1 MRRSTRTTDDKKYSV
16 IMGRLAGE
24 DTMTEQAYR
33 YDKDEWSTADA
44 RAHCTA
50 HDGISFEPATNPP
63 DDDGA
68 AATKA
73 QLAGEVVFAG
83 YVCKGTSGQGE
94 FVVRDDY
101 DDPTHWSPDTARAL
115 MELLGNP
122 PRVKLEFDA
131 GALAAGAVFDI
142 RKYEGNLYLA
152 AAASPLELAFRA
164 VTKAADKR
172 YTFGVVYLAS
182 DKASYP
188 VLDTHQEFV
197 LADDL
202 QLAQWEYVRKGNR
215 NIYLQHGDASTVIGE
230 VVDIVAWP
238 FEVNATFVKGDG
250 KSVTKTI
257 PANSVW
263 MGVIWTEEAWPLVKD
278 GQIGGLSMGGWSKR
292 MQVGA
297 AASGRGGVAKKVVT
311 QRSPLAT
318 AWRKRLDEELASIEA
333 FIRKRAKE

>member
-1 MRRSTRTTDDKKYSV
+1 MRRSTRTSDGKTYSV
-16 IMGRLAGE
+16 ITGHLTGE
-24 DTMTEQAYR
+24 TSATEQAYR

-44 RAHCTA
+44 RAHCKA

-63 DDDGA
+63 DDGS

-73 QLAGEVVFAG
+73 QLAGEVIFEG
-83 YVCKGTSGQGE
+83 YVCKGTSGHY
-94 FVVRDDY
+94 VIRDDY
-101 DDPTHWSPDTARAL
+101 DDPAHWNPDTALAL
-115 MELLGNP
+115 MALLGNP
-122 PRVKLEFDA
+122 PSVKLEFDPEA
-131 GALAAGAVFDI
+131 SPEGQALFDI

-182 DKASYP
+182 DKASDP
-188 VLDTHQEFV
+188 VLDTHEEFV

-202 QLAQWEYVRKGNR
+202 QTAQWEYVRKGNR

-238 FEVNATFVKGDG
+238 YEVKAEFTTGG
-250 KSVTKTI
+250 KSTTHIV

-292 MQVGA
+292 
-297 AASGRGGVAKKVVT
+297 
-311 QRSPLAT
+311 LT
-318 AWRKRLDEELASIEA
+318 A
-333 FIRKRAKE
+333 